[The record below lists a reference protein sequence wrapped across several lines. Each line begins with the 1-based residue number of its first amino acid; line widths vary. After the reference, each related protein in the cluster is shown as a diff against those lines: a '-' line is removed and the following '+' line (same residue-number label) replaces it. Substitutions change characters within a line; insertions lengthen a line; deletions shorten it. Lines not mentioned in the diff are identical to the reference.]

1 MTNTDSAISVLYVED
16 DETIAYLTKDSLILR
31 GYSVEHAGDG
41 ATAFNLFRQKK
52 FHLCI
57 IDIMLPVMDG
67 WTLAQKIRKA
77 DPSIPIIFLS
87 AKSLVED
94 KIKGLSL
101 GADDYITK
109 PFSIDELVL
118 RMEVFLKRS
127 AIQSPVAE
135 SVFIMGD
142 LSIDFKNQCINLPD
156 CKIELT
162 QRENELLHFLI
173 NQANR
178 VVKREEILKEVWGDN
193 DYFLGRSLDV
203 FISRLRKILI
213 SQPEIQIQN
222 IHGVGFRL
230 AINKS
235 ESD

>member
-1 MTNTDSAISVLYVED
+1 MTKHLMDISVLYVED
-16 DETIAYLTKDSLILR
+16 DETIAYLTKDSLILK
-31 GYSVEHAGDG
+31 GYHVEHAEDG
-41 ATAFNLFRQKK
+41 ETAFAIFQQKK

-67 WTLAQKIRKA
+67 WTLAQKIREIDSA
-77 DPSIPIIFLS
+77 IPILFLS

-94 KIKGLSL
+94 KIRGLSL

-127 AIQSPVAE
+127 SIQSPIPE
-135 SVFIMGD
+135 SLFKMGN
-142 LSIDFKNQCINLPD
+142 LTIDFKNQCIFLPD
-156 CKIELT
+156 RTIELT
-162 QRENELLHFLI
+162 QRENELLRFLI
-173 NQANR
+173 DQANR
-178 VVKREEILKEVWGDN
+178 IVKREEILKEVWGDN

-203 FISRLRKILI
+203 FISRLRKILA
-213 SQPEIQIQN
+213 PESSIQIQN

-230 AINKS
+230 TIEK
-235 ESD
+235 